1 MPNLL
6 PSALRDAVDL
16 AEADLDWIHQ
26 LVADWQLIADLSTS
40 DLVLWVRTRA
50 GRFIA
55 AGHTRPSGGTTVHL
69 EDVVGRR
76 MPASREAMAMESL
89 STARRRPRGERWFPP
104 RGGCGPRR

>member
-55 AGHTRPSGGTTVHL
+55 AGHTRPC
-69 EDVVGRR
+69 
-76 MPASREAMAMESL
+76 
-89 STARRRPRGERWFPP
+89 RWNHCPP
-104 RGGCGPRR
+104 RGRYRAAHARLT

>member
-16 AEADLDWIHQ
+16 AEADLDSIHQ

-55 AGHTRPSGGTTVHL
+55 AGHTRPSAGPPST
-69 EDVVGRR
+69 
-76 MPASREAMAMESL
+76 SR
-89 STARRRPRGERWFPP
+89 T
-104 RGGCGPRR
+104 